1 MKIFICEKDQ
11 SKAKSMQAILGHYSY
26 KVVTVQKNTDLFKQV
41 NQQRPAVIIV
51 NESFNEHGGV
61 ETINRLKNDP
71 ETSSIPVIYIGHDNE
86 IVSDL
91 YPQKNTFVEVVQEP
105 VKIKNLKHYIDRW
118 TTFRS
123 IYIKH

>member
-1 MKIFICEKDQ
+1 MKIFICEQDQ

-51 NESFNEHGGV
+51 NESFNENGGV

-71 ETSSIPVIYIGHDNE
+71 ETSNIPVIYIGKDNE
-86 IVSDL
+86 IVSNL
-91 YPQKNTFVEVVQEP
+91 YPKNSRFVEVVQEP

-123 IYIKH
+123 INIKH

>member
-1 MKIFICEKDQ
+1 MKIFICEQDQ
-11 SKAKSMQAILGHYSY
+11 GKAKSMQAILGHYSY

-51 NESFNEHGGV
+51 NEGFNENCGV

-71 ETSSIPVIYIGHDNE
+71 ETSHIPVIYIGNDNE
-86 IVSDL
+86 MVSSL
-91 YPQKNTFVEVVQEP
+91 YPPKSTNVEVVQEP

-118 TTFRS
+118 TTFRTL
-123 IYIKH
+123 YIKH